1 MTEIELPRIPEEE
14 EYDEL
19 DVIGY
24 CDGYYRS
31 HSSQIIAKRG
41 GTPPPPWGYRA
52 PKPPTEFESFI
63 RAREQAFAS
72 LKIRMEEERE
82 KQYLEYIRQL
92 PDIDTPP
99 LYRRP
104 IAEERRREGR
114 MVYLW
119 IAIICLIAVPFL
131 ATTLS
136 CIALTVP
143 LVLAENMWQAG
154 NRRFGVWKAS
164 LDTWIRVAISMLTSR
179 ILNIMH
185 YVRMR

>member
-1 MTEIELPRIPEEE
+1 MTEIELPRIQEEE

-19 DVIGY
+19 DVY
-24 CDGYYRS
+24 DGYYRS
-31 HSSQIIAKRG
+31 SHSSPVIAKRG
-41 GTPPPPWGYRA
+41 GTPPPPWGYRP

-72 LKIRMEEERE
+72 LQMRMEQERE

-99 LYRRP
+99 LYHRP

-119 IAIICLIAVPFL
+119 ITIIFLISVPFL

-136 CIALTVP
+136 CIAIAVP
-143 LVLAENMWQAG
+143 LVLAENMWHAG

-164 LDTWIRVAISMLTSR
+164 LDSWIRVAISILTGR
-179 ILNIMH
+179 ILKVME
-185 YVRMR
+185 YVRMG

>member
-24 CDGYYRS
+24 SDGYYRS

-41 GTPPPPWGYRA
+41 GTPPPPWGYRP

-164 LDTWIRVAISMLTSR
+164 LDAWIRVAISMLTSR

-185 YVRMR
+185 YVRMG